1 MDNLGGL
8 KLGETGFLKGML
20 DTTPLKGLG
29 ITPQL
34 LEREIVIEL
43 TTEQLKAML
52 LQNADAKAKESVT
65 IEIHEGKLTLKIRLW

>member
-1 MDNLGGL
+1 MD
-8 KLGETGFLKGML
+8 KLGDVKMAESGLLKGIL
-20 DTTPLKGLG
+20 DATPLKGMG

-52 LQNADAKAKESVT
+52 LQNADARAKESVT
-65 IEIHEGKLTLKIRLW
+65 VELHEGKLTLKIRLW

>member
-1 MDNLGGL
+1 MGKLGDG
-8 KLGETGFLKGML
+8 KMGETGLLKGIFE
-20 DTTPLKGLG
+20 TTPLKGLG

-52 LQNADAKAKESVT
+52 LQNADAKAKECVT

>member
-1 MDNLGGL
+1 MDKLGGGKMAESGL
-8 KLGETGFLKGML
+8 LKGII
-20 DTTPLKGLG
+20 DATPLKGMG

-52 LQNADAKAKESVT
+52 LQNADARAKESVT
-65 IEIHEGKLTLKIRLW
+65 VELHEGKLTLKIRLW